1 MDELLQIPG
10 IGPKMAPK
18 LRRLGFDRVADLKN
32 ADPEDMYRRYEE
44 LVGGPADRCVLY
56 VFRCAVYFAR
66 TPDPDLGLLRWWRWK
81 DLRLEDLTACE
92 GLPEVSRS
100 AHSEVP
106 AE

>member
-56 VFRCAVYFAR
+56 VFRCAVYFATETR
-66 TPDPDLGLLRWWRWK
+66 HDPERLLWWAWK
-81 DLRLEDLTACE
+81 DDGARERRRATRAHAA
-92 GLPEVSRS
+92 VTTSRRRGT
-100 AHSEVP
+100 
-106 AE
+106 